1 VSGSLKFRLLI
12 PLLITDLLIG
22 GIIVGGGSLF
32 VRYELLR
39 AFDSELRGRVD
50 SVISLV
56 EGPDSP
62 GAPLRFDNSAALLS
76 RHDIFQVYSSDG
88 NLIANSPGFS
98 DPNTLRRLS
107 GRSFSEETVHGK
119 RYRILTAPAAR
130 IFDQDIS
137 PSPIFVGVVYGSP
150 IEPVEKRVRS
160 AALLL
165 ALAAFAI
172 LGISIA
178 VLFITINNGLRPV
191 YELAQAALA
200 LGPGEW
206 KLDPSRSPSTVA
218 ELQPLKSALLD
229 LSHRVDL
236 AFVMERDFTANAAHE
251 LKTAVAILK
260 STLQLLHQRPR
271 TQSEYLEGIEAALED
286 TSRLEQL
293 TSKLLQL
300 AKAEHSR
307 TPTSTINVEEVLDD
321 LTTRFRPVADR
332 KGVQLLLHCEG
343 DTTLAS
349 LSREDLDIAI
359 SNLLENAIRYSP
371 AGGKVLIEAM
381 PSEDG
386 VSITVNDSGRGIRPE
401 LLPRIFEKFHRTDE
415 SRSRET
421 GSFGLGLAIVKA
433 IVTRASGQV
442 EVQSVLGQGTT
453 FHISLPYIQKSPHF
467 S

>member
-1 VSGSLKFRLLI
+1 LLI

-39 AFDSELRGRVD
+39 AFDSELRSRVD

-62 GAPLRFDNSAALLS
+62 GAPLRFDNSAALIS

-88 NLIANSPGFS
+88 NLIASSPGFS
-98 DPNTLRRLS
+98 DPGTLRRLS
-107 GRSFSEETVHGK
+107 GRSFSEEKIQGN
-119 RYRILTAPAAR
+119 RYRILTVPAAR
-130 IFDQDIS
+130 IFDQDTS
-137 PSPIFVGVVYGSP
+137 TSPIFVGVVYGST
-150 IEPVEKRVRS
+150 IEPVERRIHS

-178 VLFITINNGLRPV
+178 VLFITINSGLRPV

-236 AFVMERDFTANAAHE
+236 AFMMERDFTANAAHE

-260 STLQLLHQRPR
+260 STLQLLYQRPR
-271 TQSEYLEGIEAALED
+271 TQREYLEGIEAALED

-293 TSKLLQL
+293 TSRLLQL

-307 TPTSTINVEEVLDD
+307 TPTSAVNVAEVLDD

-343 DTTLAS
+343 DITIAS

-371 AGGKVLIEAM
+371 AGGKVLMEAI
-381 PSEDG
+381 PGEAG
-386 VSITVNDSGRGIRPE
+386 VSITVNDNGPGIRPE
-401 LLPRIFEKFHRTDE
+401 LLPRVFEKFHRTDE

-442 EVQSVLGQGTT
+442 EVESVLGQGTT
-453 FHISLPYIQKSPHF
+453 FRISLPQVQKSPLP